1 MPRHAQTSLSI
12 HLRLPDSC
20 RCCPEPLNGRYL
32 TGTPPAGGV
41 LGVLCVLESGGL
53 CSPKI
58 RPGRNLAVL
67 AFGAISLRVLDL
79 GARGT
84 LYRARAVDTG
94 TFRCDTSR
102 SQAAP

>member
-20 RCCPEPLNGRYL
+20 RCCPERPLSNGDAAS
-32 TGTPPAGGV
+32 PPAGGV

-67 AFGAISLRVLDL
+67 AFGPVSLRLLDL
-79 GARGT
+79 GVPDG
-84 LYRARAVDTG
+84 
-94 TFRCDTSR
+94 
-102 SQAAP
+102 